1 MAIGEKSSS
10 AVKQE
15 IFEGRVDALA
25 SNVALTELLYII
37 CRKFGWNVAVE
48 KRQYLLESKMI
59 NFVETPELI
68 EEAAKLK
75 CNQAIAMADCFTLAI
90 AKSYSCKAIFFFFL
104 WELEREMKK
113 APFDVAFEFLIHE

>member
-37 CRKFGWNVAVE
+37 CRKFGWHVAVE

-75 CNQAIAMADCFTLAI
+75 CNRAIAMADCFTLVI
-90 AKSYSCKAIFFFFL
+90 AKSYSCKAVFARKQL
-104 WELEREMKK
+104 ELEREMKK
-113 APFDVAFEFLIHE
+113 VPFDIAIEFLIHE